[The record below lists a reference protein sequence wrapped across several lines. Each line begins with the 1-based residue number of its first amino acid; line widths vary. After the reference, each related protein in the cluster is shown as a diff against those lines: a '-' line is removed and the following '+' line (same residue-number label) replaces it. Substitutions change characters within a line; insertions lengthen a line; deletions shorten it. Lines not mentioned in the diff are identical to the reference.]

1 MKKLL
6 AVCVLLFAFSIAVVT
21 VLFDLN
27 KSDRPQH
34 KKRPRIITLNN
45 DSRNSKP
52 KTYREYLQ
60 NRDEWKKNDPEYAKK
75 MDAEIEQRIRFK
87 NGVAEQ

>member
-6 AVCVLLFAFSIAVVT
+6 AVCVLLFAFSVAVVT
-21 VLFDLN
+21 VLFDLSKQN
-27 KSDRPQH
+27 EPKH
-34 KKRPRIITLNN
+34 KKHPRIITLNN
-45 DSRNSKP
+45 DSRRSKP
-52 KTYREYLQ
+52 TTYREYLH
-60 NRDEWKKNDPEYAKK
+60 NREEWQKNDPEYAKE